1 MGDAMRLPIIAF
13 IGAILSIATPA
24 MAAGIRLIEVPAG
37 PLVGMVWSP
46 CDAPAGEVRLR
57 GRVFSGTKDCPVAGG
72 KRPLIVLSHG
82 RTGWSGGHHDTA
94 AALADAGFVAAA
106 IDHPIDSN
114 ASKTAR
120 IEDIAYLS
128 ERPADIMRLIDF
140 MLNTSPFAASIDPAR
155 VGFFGFSRGGYTG
168 LVLVG
173 GKPNGEL
180 AQAACAA
187 SSATAA
193 LCGQIRAGGLPQDY
207 VTDPRIK
214 AAVLA
219 DPAPAHFFGRED
231 LKNVSVPL
239 QLWTSEQGGR
249 GASAEATAK
258 IGDAL
263 PSKTNV
269 NIVRNAAHFVFLA
282 PCSAD
287 AVKSEPEFCADG
299 AGFDRTA
306 FHKQFNA
313 DLVAF
318 FRQQLGQRPRD

>member
-1 MGDAMRLPIIAF
+1 MRFPVIGFIA
-13 IGAILSIATPA
+13 AILSIATPA
-24 MAAGIRLIEVPAG
+24 TAAGIRIIEVPAG
-37 PLVGMVWSP
+37 SLTGMVWSP
-46 CDAPAGEVRLR
+46 CDAPAGEVRMR
-57 GRVFSGTKDCPVAGG
+57 GRVFRGTKDCPVAAG

-94 AALADAGFVAAA
+94 AALADAGFVVAA

-114 ASKTAR
+114 ASKTQR
-120 IEDIAYLS
+120 IEDIAYLT
-128 ERPADIMRLIDF
+128 ERPADIVRLIDF
-140 MLNTSPFAASIDPAR
+140 MLGASPFAASIDRER

-173 GKPNGEL
+173 GRPNGEL
-180 AQAACAA
+180 AQAACTA
-187 SSATAA
+187 SSTAA
-193 LCGQIRAGGLPQDY
+193 TLCEQIRAGKFPQDF

-219 DPAPAHFFGRED
+219 DPAPAFFFGRED

-239 QLWTSEQGGR
+239 QIWASEQGGR

-263 PSKTNV
+263 TSKTNV
-269 NIVRNAAHFVFLA
+269 NIVRNAAHFAFLA
-282 PCSAD
+282 PCPAE
-287 AVKSEPEFCADG
+287 AIKSEPEFCADG

-318 FRQQLGQRPRD
+318 FRQRLGLRPGD

>member
-1 MGDAMRLPIIAF
+1 MRFPIIAF
-13 IGAILSIATPA
+13 AAAVLSIATPA
-24 MAAGIRLIEVPAG
+24 TAAGIRVIDVPAG
-37 PLVGMVWSP
+37 PLTGMVWSP
-46 CDAPAGEVRLR
+46 CDAPAGEVRVR
-57 GRVFSGTKDCPVAGG
+57 GRVFPGTKDCPLPAG

-94 AALADAGFVAAA
+94 AALADAGYIVAAV
-106 IDHPIDSN
+106 DHTIDSN
-114 ASKTAR
+114 ASKTSR
-120 IEDIAYLS
+120 IEDIAYLT
-128 ERPADIMRLIDF
+128 ERPADVKHLIDF
-140 MLNTSPFAASIDPAR
+140 MLGASPFAAAIDPAR

-187 SSATAA
+187 SSKAAA
-193 LCGQIRAGGLPQDY
+193 LCGQIQAGKFPQDF

-219 DPAPAHFFGRED
+219 DPAPAFFFGRED
-231 LKNVSVPL
+231 LKNVSAPV
-239 QLWTSEQGGR
+239 QLWASEQGGR
-249 GASAEATAK
+249 DASAEATAK

-263 PSKTNV
+263 TPKMNV
-269 NIVRNAAHFVFLA
+269 NIVRNAAHFAFLA
-282 PCSAD
+282 PCPAE
-287 AVKSEPEFCADG
+287 ATKSEPEFCADG
-299 AGFDRTA
+299 AGFDRTS

-318 FRQQLGQRPRD
+318 FRQRLGPATR

>member
-1 MGDAMRLPIIAF
+1 MGDVMRFPIIGF
-13 IGAILSIATPA
+13 IAAVLSVATPA
-24 MAAGIRLIEVPAG
+24 TAAGIRVIEVPAG
-37 PLVGMVWSP
+37 PLTGMVWSP
-46 CDAPAGEVRLR
+46 CSAPAGEVKMR
-57 GRVFSGTKDCPVAGG
+57 GRVLSGTKDCPVAAG
-72 KRPLIVLSHG
+72 KRPLIVISHG
-82 RTGWSGGHHDTA
+82 RSGWSGGHHDTA
-94 AALADAGFVAAA
+94 AALADAGFIVAA

-114 ASKTAR
+114 ASKTPR
-120 IEDIAYLS
+120 IEDIAYLT

-140 MLNTSPFAASIDPAR
+140 MLNTSPFAAGIAPAR

-180 AQAACAA
+180 AQAACAGSDA
-187 SSATAA
+187 PGA
-193 LCGQIRAGGLPQDY
+193 LCEQIRAGRFPQDY

-219 DPAPAHFFGRED
+219 DPAPAFFVDRHD

-239 QLWTSEQGGR
+239 QLWASEQGGR

-263 PSKTNV
+263 TSKTNV

-282 PCSAD
+282 PCPAE
-287 AVKSEPEFCADG
+287 AIKSEPEFCTDG

-313 DLVAF
+313 DLIAF
-318 FRQQLGQRPRD
+318 FRQRL

>member
-1 MGDAMRLPIIAF
+1 MLVRVLVLSFAVIF
-13 IGAILSIATPA
+13 LSIATPA
-24 MAAGIRLIEVPAG
+24 TAAGIRVIEVPAG
-37 PLVGMVWSP
+37 PLRGMVWSP
-46 CDAPAGEVRLR
+46 CEAPAGEASIRD
-57 GRVFSGTKDCPVAGG
+57 RVFPGTKDCAVKAGR
-72 KRPLIVLSHG
+72 RPLIVISHG

-94 AALADAGFVAAA
+94 AALADAGFIVAA

-114 ASKTAR
+114 ASKTRR
-120 IEDIAYLS
+120 IEDIAYLT
-128 ERPADIMRLIDF
+128 ERPADIKHLIDF
-140 MLNTSPFAASIDPAR
+140 MLGASPFAASIDPAR
-155 VGFFGFSRGGYTG
+155 VGFFGFSRGAYTG

-187 SSATAA
+187 SSTAAA
-193 LCGQIRAGGLPQDY
+193 LCEQIQAGKFPQDF

-219 DPAPAHFFGRED
+219 DPAPPFVFGRED
-231 LKNVSVPL
+231 LKNVAVPL
-239 QLWTSEQGGR
+239 QLWASEQGGR

-263 PSKTNV
+263 TSKTNV

-287 AVKSEPEFCADG
+287 AVKSEAEFCADG
-299 AGFDRTA
+299 AGFDRAA

-318 FRQQLGQRPRD
+318 FRQRLGLRPGD